1 MEFSKK
7 EVRDGFTYTFH
18 FTVKGHCRSS
28 VKLCN
33 LGEEL
38 VESVGLTFLTGS
50 GGVFW
55 SFKFLEGFI
64 QLGKSMFSEFKK
76 FLTGDLLS
84 A

>member
-38 VESVGLTFLTGS
+38 VDVIMEVEYTL
-50 GGVFW
+50 
-55 SFKFLEGFI
+55 
-64 QLGKSMFSEFKK
+64 
-76 FLTGDLLS
+76 DPLS
-84 A
+84 ASWKPRKDSGIVSV